1 MGAPLVGAVVY
12 SAIPT
17 RSPSS
22 RSRCL
27 MVLLVRTAPAR
38 HALRRRA
45 VLSSF
50 MAIVAASLEQDDEA
64 AVLLTA
70 AATLF
75 KFLQQPSRRFVL
87 LSSKMR
93 TLDGVLHGILLAPRA
108 THRRWLDS
116 RSWQKG
122 INRVALWSFDNL
134 YSDAVCWSHFRFH
147 KSDLPSL
154 LVHLQL
160 DGTDAPNA
168 DRCWRCSQR

>member
-27 MVLLVRTAPAR
+27 MVVLVRSAPAR

-50 MAIVAASLEQDDEA
+50 VAIVAASLEQDDEA

-87 LSSKMR
+87 RPLEDAHARWGPAWHLAR
-93 TLDGVLHGILLAPRA
+93 T
-108 THRRWLDS
+108 S
-116 RSWQKG
+116 CRSPS
-122 INRVALWSFDNL
+122 VA
-134 YSDAVCWSHFRFH
+134 RF
-147 KSDLPSL
+147 S
-154 LVHLQL
+154 
-160 DGTDAPNA
+160 
-168 DRCWRCSQR
+168 